1 MPLPSRLHLS
11 AALGLCL
18 AGTPLIPV
26 PDVDAGGLFRRSGKG
41 VPLLLRPF
49 DRLAKDVRRTF
60 RCRCAGLPM
69 LKCPCHG
76 RRTPD
81 RGRDSKTAIA
91 ALPHDDVAT
100 GNGAPPPPTLVEA
113 RSDAARTTDLPTK
126 LVAVSY
132 ASAREEIEILG
143 KDLSQDDI
151 EVLRNAAFRVVA
163 VRHFTFLQSS
173 LTRLAAPPAMT
184 AGHAL
189 ALARSLRPGRNFE
202 PNDLYL
208 AARARFQTT
217 ENPCG
222 RACQALEIT
231 RWEPQYGRCAAGGRI
246 GVIDTAVDE
255 THPALRRSRVQ
266 ILSTRSEDR
275 APSDPEHGTGI
286 VSLLVGELGGDFT
299 ALVPGANIVAVDAFH
314 SSQNGDAADTFDI
327 LAALDVLGSREIDVI
342 NMSFSG
348 PENRFLRAA
357 IERVRMTGTVL
368 VAAAG
373 AQGNGPNAGFPARY
387 PDVVAVSSIG
397 ETLSPVQGSMHG
409 SHIAY
414 AAPGWGI
421 SVAMPESRFALAD
434 GSSFAAPFVTAA
446 YAMAMRLVNDRDQA
460 TRLITSGVRDLGTVG
475 RDNAFGWGLVQYTVI
490 PPCRSEETA
499 ANR

>member
-1 MPLPSRLHLS
+1 MRFQSRLPIS
-11 AALGLCL
+11 VALGLCV
-18 AGTPLIPV
+18 AGMPLIPI
-26 PDVDAGGLFRRSGKG
+26 PDVDAGGFSRRSGKG

-69 LKCPCHG
+69 LKCPCKGG
-76 RRTPD
+76 RDPD
-81 RGRDSKTAIA
+81 RGRHSKTVIA
-91 ALPHDDVAT
+91 ELPHNSGRT
-100 GNGAPPPPTLVEA
+100 GSEAPMPSGTDARPESGRTSARLVG
-113 RSDAARTTDLPTK
+113 
-126 LVAVSY
+126 LVAAANVI
-132 ASAREEIEILG
+132 AHQQVEILG
-143 KDLSQDDI
+143 KDLSPEDI
-151 EVLRNAAFRVVA
+151 AILQAAAFRVVA
-163 VRHFTFLQSS
+163 VRHLTFLQSS
-173 LTRLAAPPAMT
+173 LTRLSAPPAST
-184 AGHAL
+184 SGDAL
-189 ALARSLRPGRNFE
+189 ALARRLRPGRNFE
-202 PNDLYL
+202 SNNLYFT
-208 AARARFQTT
+208 ARARFQSA

-222 RACQALEIT
+222 RACEALAVT
-231 RWEPQYGRCAAGGRI
+231 QWEPQYGRCAAGGRI

-266 ILSTRSEDR
+266 ILSTRSDDR
-275 APSDPEHGTGI
+275 APSSAEHGTGI

-299 ALVPGANIVAVDAFH
+299 ALVPGANVVAIDAFH
-314 SSQNGDAADTFDI
+314 SSTNGDAADTFDL

-357 IERVRMTGTVL
+357 IERVRMKGAVL

-373 AQGNGPNAGFPARY
+373 GENDAPNTGFPARY
-387 PDVVAVSSIG
+387 PDVVAVSSID
-397 ETLSPVQGSMHG
+397 ENLAPVRGSVHG
-409 SHIAY
+409 QHIAY

-434 GSSFAAPFVTAA
+434 GSSFAASFVTAA

-460 TRLITSGVRDLGTVG
+460 TRLITSGVRDLGNVG
-475 RDNAFGWGLVQYTVI
+475 RDETFGWGLVQYPAI

-499 ANR
+499 ANQ